1 MDLIGSLILI
11 TIAIVLYEIFIVLL
25 SMFYFFIVV
34 PIGGQNGIVL
44 DKNPSLGFKGILDMI
59 AAYLIPIL
67 IFILLFYTF
76 MYIIYLFIIYVIP
89 PTGPATLFIPIKEMA
104 LQVYPLPQLIEY
116 GVFRLYDRILGLF
129 GFKGSIIAFVI
140 TFGSILFDFSRENIK
155 RVLIFIFPG
164 LEKEINEYDN
174 KIGKTEK
181 SEELQ
186 EISINK
192 KEEDIRRQIAYKQIN
207 DAKEICIAQNT
218 IIITPEMSSK
228 EKMAANMKNNQEKIN
243 CESKSIGNYLKVNY

>member
-1 MDLIGSLILI
+1 MNLIGSLILI
-11 TIAIVLYEIFIVLL
+11 TIAIILYEIFVVLL
-25 SMFYFFIVV
+25 SMFYFFVVV
-34 PIGGQNGIVL
+34 PIGGQNGIIL

-76 MYIIYLFIIYVIP
+76 MYIFYLFIIYVIP

-104 LQVYPLPQLIEY
+104 LQIYPLPQLIEY

-129 GFKGSIIAFVI
+129 GFKGSIISFVI
-140 TFGSILFDFSRENIK
+140 TFGNILFDFSRENIK
-155 RVLIFIFPG
+155 RVLIFLFPG
-164 LEKEINEYDN
+164 LEKEINEYDAT
-174 KIGKTEK
+174 IEK
-181 SEELQ
+181 KDNSNQPQ
-186 EISINK
+186 EMSINK

-207 DAKEICIAQNT
+207 DAKDICIAQNT
-218 IIITPEMSSK
+218 IIITPEMSAK
-228 EKMAANMKNNQEKIN
+228 EKIEANMKNNQEKIN